1 MDAGGM
7 PGNPARPGGKP
18 GVPGGAIPGGSPGIP
33 GIPGIPP
40 LAACC
45 FNEKIF
51 YVSSMNIMIIFRM
64 FIFVPIVNYAFLIYE
79 IFLQCNLLE
88 RSLNF
93 SFECAQKMLP
103 IL

>member
-1 MDAGGM
+1 M

-45 FNEKIF
+45 FNEKIV
-51 YVSSMNIMIIFRM
+51 YVSSMNTMIINVSDVYIRTNCKLC
-64 FIFVPIVNYAFLIYE
+64 VS
-79 IFLQCNLLE
+79 NL
-88 RSLNF
+88 
-93 SFECAQKMLP
+93 
-103 IL
+103 

>member
-1 MDAGGM
+1 M

-45 FNEKIF
+45 FNEKNILRKF
-51 YVSSMNIMIIFRM
+51 REYNDNISDVYIPTNCKLCVS
-64 FIFVPIVNYAFLIYE
+64 
-79 IFLQCNLLE
+79 NL
-88 RSLNF
+88 
-93 SFECAQKMLP
+93 
-103 IL
+103 

>member
-1 MDAGGM
+1 M

-51 YVSSMNIMIIFRM
+51 YVSFMNTMIIFRM

-93 SFECAQKMLP
+93 SFECTQKMLP

>member
-45 FNEKIF
+45 FNEKNVLRKF
-51 YVSSMNIMIIFRM
+51 YEYHDNISDVYIRTNCKLCVS
-64 FIFVPIVNYAFLIYE
+64 
-79 IFLQCNLLE
+79 NL
-88 RSLNF
+88 
-93 SFECAQKMLP
+93 
-103 IL
+103 

>member
-45 FNEKIF
+45 LNEKNILRKF
-51 YVSSMNIMIIFRM
+51 YEYHDNK
-64 FIFVPIVNYAFLIYE
+64 
-79 IFLQCNLLE
+79 CW
-88 RSLNF
+88 RSRREKRTKYND
-93 SFECAQKMLP
+93 
-103 IL
+103 IT

>member
-1 MDAGGM
+1 M

-51 YVSSMNIMIIFRM
+51 YVSSMNIMIINVPM
-64 FIFVPIVNYAFLIYE
+64 FKIRTNCKLCVS
-79 IFLQCNLLE
+79 NL
-88 RSLNF
+88 
-93 SFECAQKMLP
+93 
-103 IL
+103 

>member
-1 MDAGGM
+1 M

-45 FNEKIF
+45 FIEKNILCKF
-51 YVSSMNIMIIFRM
+51 YEYHDNISDVYIRTNCKLCVS
-64 FIFVPIVNYAFLIYE
+64 
-79 IFLQCNLLE
+79 NL
-88 RSLNF
+88 
-93 SFECAQKMLP
+93 
-103 IL
+103 

>member
-1 MDAGGM
+1 M

-45 FNEKIF
+45 FNEKKF
-51 YVSSMNIMIIFRM
+51 YEYHDNKCNKLELKIKISDVYIRTNCKLCVS
-64 FIFVPIVNYAFLIYE
+64 
-79 IFLQCNLLE
+79 NL
-88 RSLNF
+88 
-93 SFECAQKMLP
+93 
-103 IL
+103 